1 MKKFVLGSVAL
12 AAMVAGPAMAA
23 ELPVKAPPPAPTY
36 YDWTGVYIGAS
47 IGWAR
52 PEVTREYAGA
62 AVALIPGPT
71 TGFVPAVSSTSSSN
85 ETIYDVHA
93 GAQVQ
98 WGWLILGAEAGYSAG
113 FREMQSTALL
123 PNPPFTGCGVAGCL
137 AFNKITNIFTAGP
150 RLGIAWDRW
159 MFFGTGGYAAG
170 SIKGTYTCV
179 ATGILTLPGPGCT
192 GAATTVNDS
201 GTSWNDGWFAGV
213 GFDYMIYKGVLVD
226 AILGAE
232 YQHIDLTQKSACCAF
247 EAPFVFDHKAR
258 ADIVRARLTIKTHA
272 WDFLR

>member
-1 MKKFVLGSVAL
+1 MKRFVLGSVAL

-23 ELPVKAPPPAPTY
+23 DMPLKAPAPAVSY
-36 YDWTGVYIGAS
+36 YDWTGVYLGAS

-52 PEVTREYAGA
+52 PEVTREYP
-62 AVALIPGPT
+62 LSI
-71 TGFVPAVSSTSSSN
+71 PAVSSTSNSN

-123 PNPPFTGCGVAGCL
+123 PNPPFGGCGVGCV
-137 AFNKITNIFTAGP
+137 AFNKVTNIFTAGP
-150 RLGIAWDRW
+150 RIGIAWDRW
-159 MFFGTGGYAAG
+159 MFFGTGGYAAA
-170 SIKGTYTCV
+170 SISGGYNCLSNGLMTF
-179 ATGILTLPGPGCT
+179 GGPGSSLCAP
-192 GAATTVNDS
+192 GGGVGQFS
-201 GTSWNDGWFAGV
+201 GKTWNDGWFAGA
-213 GFDYMIYKGVLVD
+213 GLEYMIYKGVLVD

-232 YQHIDLTQKSACCAF
+232 YQHVDVSSKTAFADLVGIGANTFTQKAK
-247 EAPFVFDHKAR
+247 V
-258 ADIVRARLTIKTHA
+258 DIARARLTIKTHA